1 MKDDKNKKVN
11 DGQGSKAPRSL
22 EGGVS
27 KGYVLSEKEISVD
40 SCLEMLREIKDV
52 ICEWKGWED

>member
-27 KGYVLSEKEISVD
+27 KGYVLSQEEISAED
-40 SCLEMLREIKDV
+40 CLRMLRRINDV
-52 ICEWKGWED
+52 FLKYKGSVN